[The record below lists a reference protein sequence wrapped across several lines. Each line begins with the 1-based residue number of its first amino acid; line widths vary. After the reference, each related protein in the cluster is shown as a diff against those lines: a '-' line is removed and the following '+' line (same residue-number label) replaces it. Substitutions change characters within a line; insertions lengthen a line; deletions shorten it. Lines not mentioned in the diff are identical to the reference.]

1 MIFINP
7 IEILELQNHSV
18 QEINNQL
25 IKRQKRKLFADIDLS
40 DDGFYDYK
48 GISLTKV
55 DCESA
60 IEKLEKSDYV
70 LLYKHLASDNQ
81 LLNDFL
87 VNGDEGFFS
96 NYTQESIY
104 KLPEFV
110 NFISPYFALKFD
122 KVLAQSFKS
131 KDFEKT
137 QRILRTQN
145 LINDSDQ
152 NTAFKCTSIEI
163 SENIKKVQDITDKI
177 KNKETKWTAET
188 VSGLL
193 FHIRNWVPVNI
204 LNLLPKYFQSQI
216 NKTASALNKLQLVI
230 WEELHNPS
238 VCRQLLDYLLS
249 LNIES
254 VGKKTF
260 EDNYKI
266 VKQADEKKHIDKLIS
281 IINSFDNKA
290 KTILNAKEL
299 IFQTKQ
305 YLFNLKSVSQL
316 NDNTYIS
323 LSTRVAFTA
332 QSYIIEEVNNSK
344 SADSRYNSILGLPT
358 LKSILKDAWEAT
370 QLIGSLDMQNEFIAN
385 SYNPNKETLY
395 DLCVNF
401 NVSTPQITTG
411 KITKSNFVIIEGVI
425 KHIDKESK
433 LLPIT
438 NPFIKDSVRF
448 IRLDLRVEVFANQTV
463 KFDLKYIQPN
473 GTVKMG
479 TSSPSGFTMSNEK
492 IINVNT
498 KIIDLLGWGN
508 NEKGTYEV
516 GTHYIEVWIENC
528 LIYRKSFVVDLSAE
542 EKAENTRRE
551 VEKREREK
559 RETEKRK
566 EEARIEDEKR
576 KAQAIIDA
584 EKSKEKKIRSWCIW
598 IMGIF
603 TGLAVIFS
611 IWGLAGL
618 KVLGIII
625 VVLIVLLLWILGS
638 KK

>member
-18 QEINNQL
+18 HEINNQL

-96 NYTQESIY
+96 KYTQESIY

-131 KDFEKT
+131 KDFVKT

-145 LINDSDQ
+145 LFNDSDQ

-238 VCRQLLDYLLS
+238 VCRELLDYLLS

-266 VKQADEKKHIDKLIS
+266 VKQAEEKKHIDKLIS

-385 SYNPNKETLY
+385 SYNPNKETLH

-425 KHIDKESK
+425 RHIDKESK

-528 LIYRKSFVVDLSAE
+528 LIYRKSFDVDLSAE
-542 EKAENTRRE
+542 EKAENARRE

-584 EKSKEKKIRSWCIW
+584 EKAKEKKIRSWCIW

-603 TGLAVIFS
+603 IGLAAIFS
-611 IWGLAGL
+611 IWGLVGL

-638 KK
+638 NK